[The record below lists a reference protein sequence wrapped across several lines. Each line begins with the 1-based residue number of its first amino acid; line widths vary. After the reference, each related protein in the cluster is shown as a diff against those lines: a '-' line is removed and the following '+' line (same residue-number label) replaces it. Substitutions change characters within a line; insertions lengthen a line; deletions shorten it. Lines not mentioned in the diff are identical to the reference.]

1 MLSEAQPD
9 KHRPLQV
16 ALGLLIAFICLV
28 FLGHSIYIN
37 WARLSSYHWELRYGP
52 LVASFL
58 VYTFDLGLAVIGWH
72 NIIRHFDHGTDLR
85 LNAKIWCVTNPGR
98 RLPGFLWHVVGRVY
112 FYERE
117 GVPISV
123 TSVASGVELVVIV
136 VAGLITALCAL
147 PFASDLPLEV
157 GPWPLVAGLVLGLIF
172 VHPRSMTF
180 ILVKLRQSPPLG
192 LRYRNTLAWLLIY
205 AGVWAVGGVM
215 LYTVINAVSSV
226 GVRLLPGLI
235 AAWTLSGVASA
246 LATFS
251 PSGLGI
257 KEVTLALLLT
267 PYVPTAVGA
276 VIALLMRL
284 MLTVYEVMWGMVAI
298 RIPVRGK

>member
-1 MLSEAQPD
+1 MQSNN
-9 KHRPLQV
+9 RRILQV
-16 ALGLLIAFICLV
+16 ALGVPIALACFG
-28 FLGHSIYIN
+28 FLGYSIYTN
-37 WARLSSYHWELRYGP
+37 WAKLASYPWELRYGP
-52 LVASFL
+52 LIASFF

-72 NIIRHFDHGTDLR
+72 NIMRHFDLGSDLR
-85 LNAKIWCVTNPGR
+85 LNAKIWCMTNPGR

-123 TSVASGVELVVIV
+123 TSVASGVELVVII

-147 PFASDLPLEV
+147 PFARDLPLEI
-157 GPWPLVAGLVLGLIF
+157 GPWPLLVGLLLGLVL

-180 ILVKLRQSPPLG
+180 ILVRLRQSPPPG
-192 LRYRNTLAWLLIY
+192 LRYRDTLAWLLIY
-205 AGVWAVGGVM
+205 AVVWAVGGVM
-215 LYTVINAVSSV
+215 LYAVVNAVSTV
-226 GVRLLPGLI
+226 EVRLLPGLI

-257 KEVTLALLLT
+257 REVTLALLLT

-276 VIALLMRL
+276 IIALLMRL
-284 MLTVYEVMWGMVAI
+284 VLTVYEVTWGLIAT
-298 RIPVRGK
+298 RIPVEVR